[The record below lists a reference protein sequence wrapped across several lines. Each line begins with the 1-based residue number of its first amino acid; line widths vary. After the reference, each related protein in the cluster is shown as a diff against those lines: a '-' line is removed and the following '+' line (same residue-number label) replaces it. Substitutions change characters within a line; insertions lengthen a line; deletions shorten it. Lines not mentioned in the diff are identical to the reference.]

1 MTMAEP
7 ANQPAPDAAPAALKL
22 EQQRIITLPAA
33 VLGLDSAPDG
43 KSALAACMDGGV
55 YTIDIESGRYDPL
68 GKHASYASGAKF
80 IPGANAAV
88 SAGYDGALQWYDLTA
103 KQLIRR
109 VEAHSFWSWKLAVS
123 ADGKQAA
130 SVTGQYLAGGYKYEP
145 AAAREPTVKI
155 FDAASGELRHGFNLI
170 PPVLSVAFSRD
181 GKFVAAGNLM
191 GDLRVWDLAS
201 GAEAAAWNTPDFTSW
216 GIIKSHHYVG
226 GIFGVSFSPDGNE
239 LLACGMGPMKD
250 PMAGNGKQTWQRF
263 AWREKPVQKR
273 NQIRDNDQGNG
284 LMETLAWHP
293 AGRRFVMAGRLAQGK
308 WNLAAF
314 DATNGELVASLDT
327 KMRIAEAAFSADG
340 QRLLLGSAV
349 GQGKP
354 EQGKRPDF
362 GRIAVYAWR
371 EPA

>member
-1 MTMAEP
+1 MAEP
-7 ANQPAPDAAPAALKL
+7 TANPPAADAAPAALKL
-22 EQQRIITLPAA
+22 EQEKIVSLPAA
-33 VLGLDSAPDG
+33 VLGIDSAPDG
-43 KSALAACMDGGV
+43 NTALAACMDGGV
-55 YTIDIESGRYDPL
+55 YQVDIQSGGYEQL
-68 GKHASYASGAKF
+68 GRHASYASGVKLV
-80 IPGANAAV
+80 PGANAAI
-88 SAGYDGALQWYDLTA
+88 SAGYDGALQWYDLAA

-109 VEAHSFWSWKLAVS
+109 VESHGFWSWKLVVS

-145 AAAREPTVKI
+145 AVAGEPTVKV
-155 FDAASGELRHGFNLI
+155 FDAATGELRHGFDLT
-170 PPVLSVAFSRD
+170 PPVLSVAFSPD

-191 GDLRVWDLAS
+191 GDLRVWDLTT
-201 GAEAAAWNTPDFTSW
+201 GEEAAAWNTPDFTSW

-239 LLACGMGPMKD
+239 LLAGGMGPMKD

-263 AWREKPVQKR
+263 AWRENPVRKR
-273 NQIRDNDQGNG
+273 DQIREADQGNG

-293 AGRRFVMAGRLAQGK
+293 SGRRFVMAGRLAQGK

-314 DATNGELVASLDT
+314 DSSTGELTASLDT
-327 KMRIAEAAFSADG
+327 KMRIVEAAFSADG

-354 EQGKRPDF
+354 DQGKRPDF